1 VRNVPREQKK
11 IMNHE
16 NNACEYDDRRDELF
30 VAYLYD
36 DDAAGRP
43 DDAETGER
51 ALFAAHLATCA
62 LCRREL
68 AELRAVR
75 RQLAEWTPPQ
85 PLGPLTTWTTM
96 SAANS
101 PRRVRDRLAEIPAW
115 AQVAAALLLLAVS
128 ARMANLQVRYDASG
142 LSVQTGWR
150 VPAQPAAILTSVPEP
165 AGEGWRAE
173 LTALE
178 ERVRAELRTAASQ
191 PQASPSTTAPGDV
204 LQRVRRLIEE
214 SERRQ
219 QRELALRVAEVRN
232 EIEAQRQAD
241 LVRIDRTQ
249 RALQQETGLEVQRNR
264 QMMNYIVRTSQ
275 TSQR

>member
-1 VRNVPREQKK
+1 
-11 IMNHE
+11 MNHE
-16 NNACEYDDRRDELF
+16 NNVCEYDDRRDELF

-36 DDAAGRP
+36 EGSGSAGSVDGAA
-43 DDAETGER
+43 AGER

-62 LCRREL
+62 VCRREL

-75 RQLAEWTPPQ
+75 RELAAWTPPQ
-85 PLGPLTTWTTM
+85 PLGPLTTWTTTPAA
-96 SAANS
+96 SAATS
-101 PRRVRDRLAEIPAW
+101 PRRVWDRLAQMPAW
-115 AQVAAALLLLAVS
+115 AQVAAALLVLAVS
-128 ARMANLQVRYDASG
+128 ARVANFQVRYDASG
-142 LSVQTGWR
+142 LSVRTGWQTT
-150 VPAQPAAILTSVPEP
+150 AQPATTLTSAPEP
-165 AGEGWRAE
+165 AGAAWRAD

-178 ERVRAELRTAASQ
+178 ERLRAELRTAGQ
-191 PQASPSTTAPGDV
+191 MQASSSAAVPGDV

-219 QRELALRVAEVRN
+219 QREIALRVAEVRN

-241 LVRIDRTQ
+241 LVRIDRSQ
-249 RALQQETGLEVQRNR
+249 RALQQETGFEMQRNR